1 MFYDFHFHHF
11 FELSE
16 DAEPT
21 AGELDAT
28 VLPPLGI
35 RQ

>member
-1 MFYDFHFHHF
+1 MISISTIF

-16 DAEPT
+16 DAEPM